1 MATGVLRG
9 AGVVVKKL
17 LSVGFFAGGSP
28 ASAATARG
36 RGRTRPASGSAARAL
51 IFFWISFWAAGGLP
65 NKSEAARVT

>member
-17 LSVGFFAGGSP
+17 LSVGFFAGGSL

-36 RGRTRPASGSAARAL
+36 R
-51 IFFWISFWAAGGLP
+51 FFWISSWALGGLP